1 LGVFRIVYVWMAV
14 IQIVYVAMNSLRM
27 VLMIKGWKLAA
38 SLISMIEICIYILG
52 LTMVLNQMDTP
63 LGVIIYSASY
73 GIGIL
78 IGVYL
83 EEKIAIGYIAL
94 QIVTQN
100 GDMPQI
106 LRGHKFGVTAWTGV
120 GANGF
125 RTVLADFRTAG
136 ACHGH
141 RGISFHLFP
150 DDAMHRR
157 ACDGEG
163 WHRLGLHD
171 GHQLRLSG

>member
-1 LGVFRIVYVWMAV
+1 VFRIVYVWMAV

-94 QIVTQN
+94 QIVHPRT
-100 GDMPQI
+100 GICP
-106 LRGHKFGVTAWTGV
+106 KFS
-120 GANGF
+120 
-125 RTVLADFRTAG
+125 AG
-136 ACHGH
+136 TSSA
-141 RGISFHLFP
+141 
-150 DDAMHRR
+150 
-157 ACDGEG
+157 
-163 WHRLGLHD
+163 
-171 GHQLRLSG
+171 

>member
-125 RTVLADFRTAG
+125 RTVLLVFAKRKEYPGLIRIIKEADEHAFL
-136 ACHGH
+136 
-141 RGISFHLFP
+141 ISFEPRKF
-150 DDAMHRR
+150 M
-157 ACDGEG
+157 GG
-163 WHRLGLHD
+163 FWIKKGRL
-171 GHQLRLSG
+171 